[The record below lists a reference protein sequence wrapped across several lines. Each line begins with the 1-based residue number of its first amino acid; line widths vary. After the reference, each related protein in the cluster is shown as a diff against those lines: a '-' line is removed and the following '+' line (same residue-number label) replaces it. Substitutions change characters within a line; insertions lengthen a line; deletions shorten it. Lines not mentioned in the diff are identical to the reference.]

1 MEQSWSWW
9 TSYGGT
15 VIVEQAWRNSH
26 GGIIVSFRSDDGE
39 ILRRQTWSRGL
50 GVRSPWQWREK

>member
-1 MEQSWSWW
+1 ME
-9 TSYGGT
+9 
-15 VIVEQAWRNSH
+15 EAWRNSH

-39 ILRRQTWSRGL
+39 ILQRQTWSRGL